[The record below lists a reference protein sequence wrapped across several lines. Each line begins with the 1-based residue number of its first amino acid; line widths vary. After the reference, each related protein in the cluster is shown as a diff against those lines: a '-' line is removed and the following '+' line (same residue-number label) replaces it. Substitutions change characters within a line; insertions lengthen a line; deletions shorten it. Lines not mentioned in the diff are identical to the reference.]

1 MTCFSAKRQS
11 TVYVDGRLRDGE
23 RSRIAAHLS
32 KCDRCACHFEQIASL
47 RSAARE
53 LPEAIPPAHLTSVLR
68 VIASRERQLVEQS
81 QGSRLRAFWS
91 RWKFRID
98 DMIRPLTIPATGGL
112 LSSFILFG
120 ALAFTIGTA
129 TRSVSYEVP
138 LLYAENSG
146 ANLVPLQFGSDAV
159 VLTITTDSNGH
170 IRDYAV
176 RDGSDSFAGDTTGST
191 RITLRC
197 RSSQVF
203 WPWPTRSAGISEF
216 LSRLSSCGNER
227 RLFPLSLA
235 AFKQFFFPASE
246 KWRS

>member
-32 KCDRCACHFEQIASL
+32 KCDRCASHFEQIASL

-53 LPEAIPPAHLTSVLR
+53 LPQAVAPARLTTVLR
-68 VIASRERQLVEQS
+68 VMASRERQIVDQNRGS
-81 QGSRLRAFWS
+81 QFRAFWS
-91 RWKFRID
+91 RWMFRID

-129 TRSVSYEVP
+129 TRSVSYDVP
-138 LLYAENSG
+138 LLYTDNED
-146 ANLVPLQFGSDAV
+146 ANLVPLQLGSGAV
-159 VLTITTDSNGH
+159 VLTITTDSNGR

-176 RDGSDSFAGDTTGST
+176 RDGSDSFTGDTTRLHSNNIVLPQFPSVLALAHPISGDI
-191 RITLRC
+191 RISFT
-197 RSSQVF
+197 
-203 WPWPTRSAGISEF
+203 
-216 LSRLSSCGNER
+216 
-227 RLFPLSLA
+227 PLEVR
-235 AFKQFFFPASE
+235 Q
-246 KWRS
+246 

>member
-23 RSRIAAHLS
+23 RSRIAAHLR
-32 KCDRCACHFEQIASL
+32 KCDRCANHFEQIASL

-53 LPEAIPPAHLTSVLR
+53 LPEAMAPAHLTTVLR
-68 VIASRERQLVEQS
+68 VMASRERQVVAQNRGS
-81 QGSRLRAFWS
+81 QFWAFCS
-91 RWKFRID
+91 RWMFRID

-138 LLYAENSG
+138 LLYAENAD
-146 ANLVPLQFGSDAV
+146 ANLVPLQLGSDAV
-159 VLTITTDSNGH
+159 ILTITTDSNGR

-176 RDGSDSFAGDTTGST
+176 RDGSGSFTGDTTRLHSNNIVLPQFPSVLALAHPISGDI
-191 RITLRC
+191 RISFTPLELR
-197 RSSQVF
+197 Q
-203 WPWPTRSAGISEF
+203 
-216 LSRLSSCGNER
+216 
-227 RLFPLSLA
+227 
-235 AFKQFFFPASE
+235 
-246 KWRS
+246 

>member
-23 RSRIAAHLS
+23 RSRITAHLR
-32 KCDRCACHFEQIASL
+32 KCDRCASHFEEIASL

-53 LPEAIPPAHLTSVLR
+53 LPEAIAPAHLTNILR
-68 VIASRERQLVEQS
+68 VMASRERQVLEQS

-91 RWKFRID
+91 RWKFRMD

-138 LLYAENSG
+138 VVYADDSD

-159 VLTITTDSNGH
+159 VLTITTDSNGR

-176 RDGSDSFAGDTTGST
+176 RDGSDSFTGDTTRLHSNNIVLPQFPSVLALAHPISGDIQISFT
-191 RITLRC
+191 PLELR
-197 RSSQVF
+197 Q
-203 WPWPTRSAGISEF
+203 
-216 LSRLSSCGNER
+216 
-227 RLFPLSLA
+227 
-235 AFKQFFFPASE
+235 
-246 KWRS
+246 

>member
-32 KCDRCACHFEQIASL
+32 KCDRCASHFEQIASL

-53 LPEAIPPAHLTSVLR
+53 LPQAVAPARLTTVLR
-68 VIASRERQLVEQS
+68 VMASRERQIVDQNRGS
-81 QGSRLRAFWS
+81 QFRAFWS
-91 RWKFRID
+91 RWMFRID

-129 TRSVSYEVP
+129 TRSVNYDVP
-138 LLYAENSG
+138 LLYTDNED
-146 ANLVPLQFGSDAV
+146 ANLVPLQLGSGAV
-159 VLTITTDSNGH
+159 VLTITTDSNGR

-176 RDGSDSFAGDTTGST
+176 RDGSDSFTGDTTRLHSNNIVLPQFPSVLALAHPISGDI
-191 RITLRC
+191 RISFT
-197 RSSQVF
+197 
-203 WPWPTRSAGISEF
+203 
-216 LSRLSSCGNER
+216 
-227 RLFPLSLA
+227 PLEVR
-235 AFKQFFFPASE
+235 Q
-246 KWRS
+246 